1 MKSSIERIVALSKG
15 KSTDRVL
22 VDLGTCGRSA
32 LQMGSAAGAS
42 LGRSGHVR
50 CLVDGQRRSLCVH
63 APAAVALGSDFL
75 RVGWHRGAGVRTADA
90 VPTLS
95 LGLVWLL
102 ADRKKARLSETEVL
116 SLRLLGQAPWPLKT
130 DAVGQRDDSLVRAL
144 APPIEGPLALLG
156 ALLGR
161 PALSELL
168 DKQPRRAARLLD
180 WAFSTYGEVYVRVIA
195 GLAEQPHV
203 VWHFDDFLAAP
214 LAVVRKQVLP
224 RWRECLRQVGNH
236 VLTAMRCDEN
246 AWAILPELA
255 EAGVEIASPIGSA
268 AYATVLKA
276 RLVVPEHMILHGVTD
291 FDGLFAALRGGRA
304 QTLIDLAVN
313 LAELWPVIASP
324 RGPLPLR
331 VPLADL
337 TWAAEYLK
345 TLDVGN
351 HRARRQILAERQA

>member
-1 MKSSIERIVALSKG
+1 VKSSIERIVALSKG

-50 CLVDGQRRSLCVH
+50 CLADGQRRSLCVH

-180 WAFSTYGEVYVRVIA
+180 WAFSTYGEVYARVIA
-195 GLAEQPHV
+195 GLAERPHM
-203 VWHFDDFLAAP
+203 VWHVDDFLAAP
-214 LAVVRKQVLP
+214 LAAVRKQLLP
-224 RWRECLRQVGNH
+224 RWRECLRAAGNR
-236 VLTAMRCDEN
+236 VLTAMKCDEN
-246 AWAILPELA
+246 AWAVLPELA
-255 EAGVEIASPIGSA
+255 KAGVAIASPAGGMEH
-268 AYATVLKA
+268 ATVLKA
-276 RLVVPEHMILHGVTD
+276 RRAVPDQMILHGVTD
-291 FDGLFAALRGGRA
+291 FDALFDALRRGRA
-304 QTLIDLAVN
+304 QTLIDLAGD
-313 LAELWPVIASP
+313 LAQLWPVIASP
-324 RGPLPLR
+324 RAPLPRR
-331 VPLADL
+331 VSLEDL

-351 HRARRQILAERQA
+351 HRSRREVLAERHA